1 METTVSGV
9 GRPSPDHVSVL
20 SSEAREDGIA
30 LRPPAAEEDGVSAV
44 CLVCGGLKALGIR
57 VLSRFICEDCEAE
70 IVRTDVGDEK
80 YAYFVG
86 RMRLLCVGEDD
97 GSLGR

>member
-9 GRPSPDHVSVL
+9 GRPSPDDVSRL
-20 SSEAREDGIA
+20 PPEECGDGAA
-30 LRPPAAEEDGVSAV
+30 LRPPAAEDGGVAAV

-57 VLSRFICEDCEAE
+57 VLSRFICEDCEEE

-86 RMRLLCVGEDD
+86 RMRLLCGDESGGTDAV
-97 GSLGR
+97 

>member
-9 GRPSPDHVSVL
+9 GRPSPDDVFL
-20 SSEAREDGIA
+20 
-30 LRPPAAEEDGVSAV
+30 LQQPAAEESGVVTEEGGVSAV

-80 YAYFVG
+80 YAYFVC
-86 RMRLLCVGEDD
+86 RMRLLCGDESGGTGAV
-97 GSLGR
+97 